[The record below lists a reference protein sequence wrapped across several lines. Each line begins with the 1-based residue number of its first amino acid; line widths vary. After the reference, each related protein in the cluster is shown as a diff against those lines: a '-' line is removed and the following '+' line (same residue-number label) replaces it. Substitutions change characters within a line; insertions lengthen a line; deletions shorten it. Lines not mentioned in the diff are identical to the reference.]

1 MSSFKKSFDC
11 RTISDFWYTV
21 FLSASELRCYTP
33 FPSSR
38 ITSGLAQFSYGSASP
53 PARWWE
59 HESTEG
65 PMLDINNPL
74 VVISLFLIFIAREI
88 CQKISKMEISD
99 VHFAFLSIKPRGI
112 MGQGEVLMANV
123 TTNSD
128 LIQHISQLCLIVGPK
143 FDRSSDLFIPVPS
156 LF

>member
-1 MSSFKKSFDC
+1 
-11 RTISDFWYTV
+11 
-21 FLSASELRCYTP
+21 
-33 FPSSR
+33 
-38 ITSGLAQFSYGSASP
+38 
-53 PARWWE
+53 
-59 HESTEG
+59 
-65 PMLDINNPL
+65 MLDINNRL

-112 MGQGEVLMANV
+112 IGQGEVLMANI

-128 LIQHISQLCLIVGPK
+128 LIQRISQLCLIVGAK